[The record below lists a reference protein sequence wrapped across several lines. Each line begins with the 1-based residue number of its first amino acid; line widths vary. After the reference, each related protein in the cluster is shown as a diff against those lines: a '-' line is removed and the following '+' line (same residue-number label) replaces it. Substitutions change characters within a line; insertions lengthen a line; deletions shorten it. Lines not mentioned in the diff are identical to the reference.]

1 MANDNAST
9 IEVLVPDVG
18 DFTDIPVIEL
28 LVNVGD
34 TVAFDDP
41 LVTLESDKAIME
53 VPAPQAGTITAIHVA
68 VGDTVSEGSALF
80 TLEASEA
87 ASSADAPQPAH
98 EPAPEPSPRF
108 DSGPN
113 PDHAPST
120 DDDATPMQ
128 DVDPDPPAPSHA
140 NAPKGDVEPDP
151 RAPSTYRT
159 PPTEGLP
166 SLPGRRRGT
175 FHATPSVRRFAREL
189 GVDLTQVKGTGR
201 KGRMLRDDIS
211 RYVKTTLASTS
222 STSNANAS
230 GTSIPPI
237 PQIDFSRFGD
247 IETKPLSRIKR
258 LTGTNLRR
266 AWLNVPLVT
275 HRDEADVTEL
285 EAFRTSIKAQ
295 AEQRGVRVTSLAF
308 IIKSLVAALGEF
320 PTFNA
325 SLSGDGES
333 LIMKKYFHV
342 GIAVDTPNGLV
353 VPVIRNADTKSIF
366 DLAREMAELS
376 ERARDGKLK
385 IDDMSGACMSISSL
399 GGIGGTAF
407 TPLVNAPEVAILGVA
422 RSKMTPVWDGMAF
435 VPRLMLPLCLSY
447 DHRVIDGA
455 EGARFSTY
463 LCDVLGDVRR
473 LLL

>member
-41 LVTLESDKAIME
+41 LVTLESDKATME

-68 VGDTVSEGSALF
+68 VGDTVSEGSALL

-87 ASSADAPQPAH
+87 TSSADAPQPAH
-98 EPAPEPSPRF
+98 EPAPEPEPES
-108 DSGPN
+108 N
-113 PDHAPST
+113 PGQARST
-120 DDDATPMQ
+120 DDNATPMQ
-128 DVDPDPPAPSHA
+128 DVDPDPPAPS
-140 NAPKGDVEPDP
+140 APEGDVEPDP
-151 RAPSTYRT
+151 RAPSTYRA

-222 STSNANAS
+222 STSNASAS
-230 GTSIPPI
+230 GTGIPPI

-285 EAFRTSIKAQ
+285 EAFRASVKAQ

-308 IIKSLVAALGEF
+308 IIKSLVAALKEF

-342 GIAVDTPNGLV
+342 GIAVDTPSGLV
-353 VPVIRNADTKSIF
+353 VPVIRDADTKSIF
-366 DLAREMAELS
+366 DLAQEMAQLS

-385 IDDMSGACMSISSL
+385 IDDMSGACMSISNL

-422 RSKMTPVWDGMAF
+422 RSKMTPVWDGTAF

-447 DHRVIDGA
+447 DHRVINGA
-455 EGARFSTY
+455 EGAQFVTY